1 MVVWASVMQ
10 FFPGECKRMPM
21 LRGFL
26 VLVLFFI
33 LGESVRLLLD
43 LPVSGGVLGMVVI
56 TFTLMIKGSV
66 SNELAQAS
74 QGLISVL
81 VLLIMP
87 GVVGVFFAA
96 EQFSGQ
102 WLAVAAALLAG
113 TFLSVLTT
121 LLLMK
126 AVTARGVS
134 DRGELFARFQ
144 TLPDT
149 LAATPILAI
158 GLTLGAFFA
167 GNWLFSRIGRP
178 LWLPRLFC
186 RRVCCPA

>member
-1 MVVWASVMQ
+1 MT
-10 FFPGECKRMPM
+10 M

-33 LGESVRLLLD
+33 LGESMRMLLA

-56 TFTLMIKGSV
+56 TFTLMVKGSV
-66 SNELAQAS
+66 SDDLASAS

-87 GVVGVFFAA
+87 GVVGVFFTAD
-96 EQFSGQ
+96 QFSGQ
-102 WLAVAAALLAG
+102 WLAVAAALLVG

-126 AVTARGVS
+126 LVTARGEQH
-134 DRGELFARFQ
+134 RE
-144 TLPDT
+144 
-149 LAATPILAI
+149 
-158 GLTLGAFFA
+158 
-167 GNWLFSRIGRP
+167 
-178 LWLPRLFC
+178 
-186 RRVCCPA
+186 